1 MEKKIDKEYM
11 GNLKE
16 KRRIS
21 QIADIDRM
29 LAEMSHGQ
37 VENVHKYVTDE
48 YIEPNHEAEALQKR
62 WRPSCRSAGS
72 TRIDTA

>member
-48 YIEPNHEAEALQKR
+48 YIEPDICSHRNKGVNWPYIFRKIIQIRFL
-62 WRPSCRSAGS
+62 
-72 TRIDTA
+72 

>member
-29 LAEMSHGQ
+29 LAEKLQ
-37 VENVHKYVTDE
+37 
-48 YIEPNHEAEALQKR
+48 ALMKN
-62 WRPSCRSAGS
+62 S
-72 TRIDTA
+72 

>member
-21 QIADIDRM
+21 QIADID
-29 LAEMSHGQ
+29 S
-37 VENVHKYVTDE
+37 TDE
-48 YIEPNHEAEALQKR
+48 YIEPNHEAEALEAIMQISRKYK
-62 WRPSCRSAGS
+62 
-72 TRIDTA
+72 D

>member
-37 VENVHKYVTDE
+37 VDADQPEIQGLILHKEKTYVHTGTK
-48 YIEPNHEAEALQKR
+48 
-62 WRPSCRSAGS
+62 G
-72 TRIDTA
+72 